1 MTSIDSQP
9 PDRADLLRALAVLC
23 EPPGPGHAEVAR
35 SLGLE
40 PPDPAEHTE
49 LFVHQLVPYASVYLD
64 EMGKIGGEARDR
76 IAGFWR
82 ALHLTPPVEPDHLA
96 ALLGLMATLS
106 EAVAGESDTE
116 RQALLGHSRR
126 ALAWEHLVP
135 WLPPYVT
142 RVSELGSGTYRAWG
156 GILADVIVDE
166 CGDAMPSTPL
176 QLRVAG
182 TQDADDLEDWLL
194 VPVRSG
200 LILSRSDLRRAAADL
215 GLGLRMGER
224 AYILD
229 ALFRQNRSGVMGW
242 LADEAERQAG
252 LWSQVGG
259 PSVVRRHWTSRAT
272 RTVVVLRRV
281 AN

>member
-1 MTSIDSQP
+1 MTSIDSRA
-9 PDRADLLRALAVLC
+9 DRADLLRAVAVLC
-23 EPPGPGHAEVAR
+23 EAPGSTHPEVAR

-64 EMGKIGGEARDR
+64 EQGKIGGDARDR

-82 ALHLTPPVEPDHLA
+82 ALHLTPPAEPDHLA
-96 ALLGLMATLS
+96 SLLGLLATLS
-106 EAVAGESDTE
+106 EAAAGESDTE
-116 RQALLGHSRR
+116 RRALLGHSRR

-135 WLPPYVT
+135 WLTPYLT
-142 RVSELGSGTYRAWG
+142 RVGELGSSPYRAWAA
-156 GILADVIVDE
+156 ILAEVISE
-166 CGDAMPSTPL
+166 EAGEPMPAVPAHL
-176 QLRVAG
+176 HGAG
-182 TQDADDLEDWLL
+182 AQDPDHLDDWLL

-200 LILSRSDLRRAAADL
+200 LILTRSDLRRAAEDL

-229 ALFRQNRSGVMGW
+229 ALFRQNRSGMLVW
-242 LADEAERQAG
+242 LADEAERQVE
-252 LWSQVGG
+252 LWSEMGA

-272 RTVVVLRRV
+272 GTASVLRRG